1 VADRIL
7 VPFSGDG
14 SGECELTW
22 GQRNIM
28 RMMQLAGEAVMI
40 GGTMP
45 LEEGTTVEDIVHLL
59 AFIVERNHSLRT
71 TYRFREDGEPLQVL
85 HSSGEVALDV
95 VDIEPGEDP
104 AEAAERVRAGY
115 EHGPF
120 DVTVDWPVKM
130 AVIRREGVPV
140 YFAAMYPHIAIDG
153 LGFEALVDDL
163 KNLDRKTGEHLAPRE
178 GMQPFELA
186 RQQQSAT
193 ALRQSAASV
202 EYWEKMVRLAPGRR
216 FDTEYEPRDPQWWD
230 VVFDSK
236 AAYLAA
242 TCIAA
247 RTGANTG
254 SILLGAYAV
263 ALAKVS
269 GKSPSAIRT
278 FVSNRFRPG
287 LRESVTP
294 LIASCLCVVD
304 VADTDFDAVAV
315 QAWRAQLKAG
325 KYAYF
330 DPRDLLAMFE
340 RVAAELG
347 EEVDLLC
354 YFNDLRRATA
364 AVRPGPLPTPE
375 EIQAALPLTT
385 LTWGPHTN
393 VPDAQ
398 TFMELNPVPD
408 TVNFLLR
415 VDTEKVTPEE
425 QEVMVREMER
435 ILVAA
440 AFDPACPT
448 GISAGANASP
458 GAIEDA
464 ARLSATASPA

>member
-1 VADRIL
+1 MVQLVGDRIL

-14 SGECELTW
+14 SGECEVTW
-22 GQRNIM
+22 GQRNIL

-40 GGTMP
+40 GGTIP
-45 LEEGTTVEDIVHLL
+45 LEEGTTVEQIVHLL

-71 TYRFREDGEPLQVL
+71 RYRIREDGEPMQVL
-85 HSSGEVALDV
+85 SSSGEVALDI
-95 VDIEPGEDP
+95 VDIGPDEDP
-104 AEAAERVRAGY
+104 AEVAEKVRAGY

-120 DVTVDWPVKM
+120 DIATDWPVKM
-130 AVIRREGVPV
+130 AVIRRGEELL

-153 LGFEALVDDL
+153 LGFEALVGDL
-163 KNLDRKTGEHLAPRE
+163 ANLDRETGAHLAPRE
-178 GMQPFELA
+178 GMQPFDLA
-186 RQQQSAT
+186 RQQQTPT

-202 EYWEKMVRLAPGRR
+202 AYWEKMVRQVQGRR

-230 VVFDSK
+230 LTFDSK

-254 SILLGAYAV
+254 SILLGAHAV
-263 ALAKVS
+263 GLAKVS
-269 GKSPSAIRT
+269 GKSTSAIRT

-287 LRESVTP
+287 LRETVTP
-294 LIASCLCVVD
+294 LLASCLCLVD
-304 VADTDFDAVAV
+304 VADTDFDTVALRSW
-315 QAWRAQLKAG
+315 QAQLKAG

-330 DPRDLLAMFE
+330 DPRDLLAMFDRVGAE
-340 RVAAELG
+340 RD

-354 YFNDLRRATA
+354 YFNDLRRASA

-375 EIQAALPLTT
+375 EIEAALPLTT
-385 LTWGPHTN
+385 LTWGPHTD

-425 QEVMVREMER
+425 QEQIVREMER

-448 GISAGANASP
+448 GISAQ
-458 GAIEDA
+458 A
-464 ARLSATASPA
+464 ALSASGAPAPAQ